1 MTIVN
6 EVELKALKG
15 VLVELT
21 VCLQRIDEQKEQ
33 MKSIIEDAEDKFEI
47 KKKII
52 SKMGKTMYNRNYEDL
67 HEENQHFEILYE
79 AVVGD
84 KDKD

>member
-33 MKSIIEDAEDKFEI
+33 MKSIVEVAEDKFEI

-67 HEENQHFEILYE
+67 QEENQHFEILYE

-84 KDKD
+84 KDID